1 MLWGTGTVLYTGNL
15 LIQTTAGRRKKKND
29 LSYKG
34 TYIYKRHLP
43 NGYEI
48 FFLFLLFTRVL
59 KTKIGHFLNKNLK
72 CVENSIF

>member
-48 FFLFLLFTRVL
+48 FFFFFSLHEFL
-59 KTKIGHFLNKNLK
+59 KQK
-72 CVENSIF
+72 